1 MNRVMQSKLAGLGVA
16 AFAVASGTAQAE
28 ISSTITVASDYD
40 FRGITQTALDPAFQA
55 SLDWSHENGLYA
67 GLWGSNVDFGD
78 STSDGGEGSP
88 AVTLSGPSVEV
99 DLIVGYGGSITE
111 SVGYDLGATYY
122 TYYGESS
129 GVGSVDYGELRA
141 GLSFGE
147 HASSTI
153 WYSPDYGNAD
163 ESAWYLE
170 ANGDIPLAWELAVT
184 LHAGYSTGDYWESSD
199 DEYFDF
205 AVGLT
210 RSFGHFDCAVKYV
223 DGSDIESLDGTPD
236 DVFSSESKV
245 VLSVAT
251 TFPWAK
257 AE

>member
-1 MNRVMQSKLAGLGVA
+1 MKRVIQSQLAGLGVVA
-16 AFAVASGTAQAE
+16 LAVASGAAQAE
-28 ISSTITVASDYD
+28 VSSTVTIASDYD
-40 FRGITQTALDPAFQA
+40 FRGISQTARDPALQA

-67 GLWGSNVDFGD
+67 GLWGSNVDYGK

-88 AVTLSGPSVEV
+88 TFTVSGPSVEV

-111 SVGYDLGATYY
+111 SVGYDVGATYY

-129 GVGSVDYGELRA
+129 GVSNVDYGEFHA

-147 HASSTI
+147 HASSTV
-153 WYSPDYGNAD
+153 WYAPDYGNSD
-163 ESAWYLE
+163 ESGWYLE
-170 ANGDIPLAWELAVT
+170 GNGDIPLPWELAFT
-184 LHAGYSTGDYWESSD
+184 LHAGYSMGDYWEAVY
-199 DEYFDF
+199 DEQYVDF

-210 RSFGHFDCAVKYV
+210 RSFGPIDLAVKYV
-223 DGSDIESLDGTPD
+223 DGSDLGGADGTID
-236 DVFSSESKV
+236 DLFTSESKV

-257 AE
+257 

>member
-1 MNRVMQSKLAGLGVA
+1 MNRVMKSRFAGLGVVALA
-16 AFAVASGTAQAE
+16 AASGAANAE
-28 ISSTITVASDYD
+28 VSSTITIASDYD
-40 FRGITQTALDPAFQA
+40 FRGITQTALDPALQA

-78 STSDGGEGSP
+78 STSDGGEGGP
-88 AVTLSGPSVEV
+88 TITQSGPSVEV
-99 DLIVGYGGSITE
+99 DLLVGYGGSITE
-111 SVGYDLGATYY
+111 SIGYDIGATYY

-129 GVGSVDYGELRA
+129 GLSSVDYGEFHA

-147 HASSTI
+147 HASSTV
-153 WYSPDYGNAD
+153 WYSPDYGNSGD
-163 ESAWYLE
+163 SAWYLE
-170 ANGDIPLAWELAVT
+170 GNGDIPLPWELAVT

-205 AVGLT
+205 AIGLT
-210 RSFGHFDCAVKYV
+210 RTFGHFDCAVKYV
-223 DGSDIESLDGTPD
+223 DGSDISSLDGTPD

-245 VLSVAT
+245 VFSVAT

>member
-78 STSDGGEGSP
+78 S
-88 AVTLSGPSVEV
+88 GPGVEV
-99 DLIVGYGGSITE
+99 DLIVGYGGAITE

-129 GVGSVDYGELRA
+129 GESSVDYGEFRA

-147 HASSTI
+147 HASSTV
-153 WYSPDYGNAD
+153 WYSPDYANLGD
-163 ESAWYLE
+163 SAWYLE

-199 DEYFDF
+199 DEYLDF

-223 DGSDIESLDGTPD
+223 DGSDIDSLDGTPD